1 MKRALRIGPLIFRD
15 PVLLCGVLYV
25 LLWFDASGFLR
36 LGLCAAFLHEWGHI
50 LVYWAMF
57 RTFPTIEVTLA
68 GFCMRTRGR
77 SMTPQQT
84 FWLAAAGPL
93 TNVLLAALW
102 AVRLEQEATIRGSA
116 FWAANLLT
124 GAFNLLP
131 IPPLDGAQMGLALRE
146 ALRQRNQGLQFTRK
160 SGKIKRMKKRSVN
173 GGT

>member
-84 FWLAAAGPL
+84 FWLAAAGPDERSAGGSL
-93 TNVLLAALW
+93 GRPARTGGHHPGQRVLGGQSSDRGIQPPAHPAAGW
-102 AVRLEQEATIRGSA
+102 GADGPCPPGG
-116 FWAANLLT
+116 AA
-124 GAFNLLP
+124 AAKSRIA
-131 IPPLDGAQMGLALRE
+131 IPSEIG
-146 ALRQRNQGLQFTRK
+146 
-160 SGKIKRMKKRSVN
+160 
-173 GGT
+173 